1 MQKGKGSV
9 HRHKI
14 NYGSGS
20 LSKANV
26 EMPRLSKPDD
36 GILRNLSS
44 YISMPALVSAF
55 WISREAINTCSTLLY
70 SLRATKSS

>member
-9 HRHKI
+9 HRHKV
-14 NYGSGS
+14 NYESGS
-20 LSKANV
+20 LPKANV

-44 YISMPALVSAF
+44 HISTLALGSAF
-55 WISREAINTCSTLLY
+55 
-70 SLRATKSS
+70 